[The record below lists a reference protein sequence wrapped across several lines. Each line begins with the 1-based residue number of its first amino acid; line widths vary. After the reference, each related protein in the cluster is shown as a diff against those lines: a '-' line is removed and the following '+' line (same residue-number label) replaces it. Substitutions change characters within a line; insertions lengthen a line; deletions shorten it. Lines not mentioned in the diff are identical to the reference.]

1 MTERKTDK
9 TGTPDRLGDRFP
21 CLQSITREVKEAEVR
36 GNQELVML
44 LLKTKN
50 LLASAL
56 YAHCR
61 GGA

>member
-21 CLQSITREVKEAEVR
+21 CLGAIGHEVKEAETR
-36 GNQELVML
+36 GEQDLVML
-44 LLKTKN
+44 LLKHHN
-50 LLASAL
+50 LLARAL

-61 GGA
+61 RAA